1 MRLAVNYQRVD
12 PSKGGAETY
21 VVDLCRSL
29 IQAGHQVD
37 LYAESWRD
45 DVLPPEVRAVKV
57 EAPGPSKLARIMAF
71 GRNSETAMARGNH
84 DCSVGF
90 INTWS
95 TDVLIPQGGVHGG
108 SLEAN
113 SKRYPAGIRRS
124 LYLLGKRLNPKFWAY
139 RGIEARQ
146 FDLSR
151 GTHYVAVSRMVM
163 GHLQRFH
170 DVPTSR
176 IHVIPNA
183 IDPDRLHVD
192 QPAEVRSRLRG
203 ELGIAPDAL
212 VGLFVGHNF
221 WLKGLKPLLHA
232 MAQRKASRPDAKP
245 LTLLVCGGGSLGP
258 FRRMVK
264 ALGLEAEVRM
274 LGFFP
279 EIKACFW
286 AADFFVSPTYYD
298 PCSLVVF
305 EALACGL
312 PVITT
317 ACNGAGELIT
327 NGEQGY
333 VISAPDALAEI
344 GSAIDQMAD
353 PARRRTMAE
362 KARRLGREQS
372 FDNHVARL
380 IDLFETVAAT
390 KRSKSA
396 SGPIGVR
403 VKARSNPSLPSGEE
417 STQPRKERSV

>member
-29 IQAGHQVD
+29 IQAGHEVD

-45 DVLPPEVRAVKV
+45 DVLPPEVRRIKV
-57 EAPGPSKLARIMAF
+57 DAPGRTKTARILAF
-71 GRNSETAMARGNH
+71 GRNSEIALANANH

-90 INTWS
+90 INTWG

-113 SKRYPAGIRRS
+113 SKRHPAGWRRS
-124 LYLLGKRLNPKFWAY
+124 LYLLGKQLNPKFWAY
-139 RGIEARQ
+139 RAIEKKQ
-146 FDLSR
+146 FDPAR
-151 GTHYVAVSRMVM
+151 ETHYVAVSEMVK

-170 DVPTSR
+170 DVPKSR

-192 QPAEVRSRLRG
+192 QPGAVRCGLRAK
-203 ELGIAPDAL
+203 LGIAPDDL

-221 WLKGLKPLLHA
+221 WLKGLKPLLRTLAH
-232 MAQRKASRPDAKP
+232 RKATNPRATP
-245 LTLLVCGGGSLGP
+245 LTLLVCGGGALAP
-258 FRRMVK
+258 FRRMVRD
-264 ALGLEAEVRM
+264 LNLVEEVRL

-286 AADFFVSPTYYD
+286 ASDFFVSPTYYD

-317 ACNGAGELIT
+317 ACNGAGELMT
-327 NGEQGY
+327 DGEQGY
-333 VISAPDALAEI
+333 VITAPDAIGELAT
-344 GSAIDQMAD
+344 AIDHMAD
-353 PARRRTMAE
+353 RAKRLAMSE
-362 KARRLGREQS
+362 KARLLGREQS
-372 FDNHVARL
+372 FDNHVSRL
-380 IDLFETVAAT
+380 IRLFEKVAE
-390 KRSKSA
+390 SKPSKVT
-396 SGPIGVR
+396 GPMGQR
-403 VKARSNPSLPSGEE
+403 VKIH
-417 STQPRKERSV
+417 RKAIL

>member
-21 VVDLCRSL
+21 VADLCRSL
-29 IQAGHQVD
+29 IQAGHEVD

-45 DVLPPEVRAVKV
+45 EVLPDEVRRIKV
-57 EAPGPSKLARIMAF
+57 EAPGGTKTARILAF
-71 GRNSETAMARGNH
+71 GHNSETALAKADH

-113 SKRYPAGIRRS
+113 SKRYPAGIPRS

-139 RGIEARQ
+139 RAIEAKQ
-146 FDLSR
+146 FDPSR
-151 GTHYVAVSRMVM
+151 ATRYVAVSEMVK

-170 DVPTSR
+170 DVPKSR

-183 IDPDRLHVD
+183 IDPNRLHVE
-192 QPAEVRSRLRG
+192 QPGAVRCRLRNQ
-203 ELGIAPDAL
+203 LGIKPDAL

-221 WLKGLKPLLHA
+221 WLKGLKPLLQA
-232 MAQRKASRPDAKP
+232 LAQRKAREPRSKP
-245 LTLLVCGGGSLGP
+245 VALLVCGGGSPAP
-258 FRRMVK
+258 FHRMVK
-264 ALGLEAEVRM
+264 ALGLMENVHP

-279 EIKACFW
+279 EIKECFW
-286 AADFFVSPTYYD
+286 ASDFFVSPTYYD

-317 ACNGAGELIT
+317 ACNGAGELMKD
-327 NGEQGY
+327 GEQGY
-333 VISAPDALAEI
+333 VITAPDAI
-344 GSAIDQMAD
+344 GELSSAIGHMAD
-353 PARRRTMAE
+353 PEKRLAMSE
-362 KARRLGREQS
+362 KARALGHEQS
-372 FDNHVARL
+372 FDRHVARL
-380 IDLFETVAAT
+380 IRLFEAVAA
-390 KRSKSA
+390 SKPPRA
-396 SGPIGVR
+396 AAGPMGRR
-403 VKARSNPSLPSGEE
+403 VKVH
-417 STQPRKERSV
+417 RKAIL